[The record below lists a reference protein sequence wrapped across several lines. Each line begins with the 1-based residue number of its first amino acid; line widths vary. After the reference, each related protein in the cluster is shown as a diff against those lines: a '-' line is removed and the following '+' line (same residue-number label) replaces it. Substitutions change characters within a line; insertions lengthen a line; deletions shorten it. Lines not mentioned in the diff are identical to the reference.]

1 MQRCASAL
9 AGVLAVVAVVAG
21 AITVEALGTPGND
34 SAEAKLAEWGR
45 DHGLGTEITWLE
57 RVQYERNPPAVGGT
71 PPGGIPTP
79 GGVVAPA
86 ATSTVFSRTPLAPLA
101 HGAPLPNEGVW
112 RTVVTVGGLPAV
124 QVAALRP
131 DDVHTSFVAGVIRM
145 NPALVRGELR
155 PGSTDPGGLWHAAN
169 FLTDAEQRNVAVV
182 FNGGFRLN
190 DRDRGGY
197 YSEGRTVAPLIDGE
211 ASLVLHADGSADVG
225 AWGREVRMDST
236 VASVRQNLAPLVD
249 DGQVNPTCAT
259 GGAKQWGKTI
269 GQSAFIERSGFGVTA
284 EGTEVYVGGPALSI
298 CSLGRIMQ
306 DAGVVRGMELDINPA
321 WVSGAYF
328 HANPSGA
335 PTGYRLFPGEQ
346 VDPGHYLKPSS
357 RDWFAWFTR

>member
-1 MQRCASAL
+1 VSAL
-9 AGVLAVVAVVAG
+9 AGVLAVAAVVVG
-21 AITVEALGTPGND
+21 AVTVQALGTPGND

-45 DHGLGTEITWLE
+45 DHGLGAEITWLE
-57 RVQYERNPPAVGGT
+57 RVQYERDPPAVGGT

-86 ATSTVFSRTPLAPLA
+86 AVSPAFTPAPLVPLA
-101 HGAPLPNEGVW
+101 HSTPLPGEGVW
-112 RTVVTVGGLPAV
+112 RTVVTVRGLPAV
-124 QVAALRP
+124 QVAELRP

-145 NPALVRGELR
+145 NPALVRGQLR
-155 PGSTDPGGLWHAAN
+155 PGSSDPGGSWQAAD
-169 FLTDAEQRNVAVV
+169 FLTDAEQRVVAAV

-197 YSEGRTVAPLIDGE
+197 YSEGRTVAPLVDGE
-211 ASLVLHADGSADVG
+211 ASLVLHTDGTADVG
-225 AWGREVRMDST
+225 AWGREVRMDPT
-236 VASVRQNLAPLVD
+236 VASVRQNLVPLVD

-259 GGAKQWGKTI
+259 GGAKEWGKTI
-269 GQSAFIERSGFGVTA
+269 GQSAYIQRSGFGVTA
-284 EGTEVYVGGPALSI
+284 RGTEVYVGGPALSV
-298 CSLGRIMQ
+298 CSLGRILQ

-328 HANPSGA
+328 HPRPSGA

-357 RDWFAWFTR
+357 RDWYAWFTRP

>member
-1 MQRCASAL
+1 VSAL
-9 AGVLAVVAVVAG
+9 AGVIAIVAVVVG
-21 AITVEALGTPGND
+21 AVTVEALSTPGSD

-57 RVQYERNPPAVGGT
+57 RVQYERDPPAVGGA

-86 ATSTVFSRTPLAPLA
+86 VMSTVFTRSPLAPLS
-101 HGAPLPNEGVW
+101 HGTPLPGEGVW
-112 RTVVTVGGLPAV
+112 RTVVTVRGLPAV

-131 DDVHTSFVAGVIRM
+131 DDVHTSFVAGVLRM

-155 PGSTDPGGLWHAAN
+155 PGSSDPGGLWQAAD
-169 FLTDAEQRNVAVV
+169 FLTDSEQRDVAVV

-197 YSEGRTVAPLIDGE
+197 YSEGRTVAPLRDGE
-211 ASLVLHADGSADVG
+211 ASLVLHTDGTADVG
-225 AWGREVRMDST
+225 AWGREVRMDPT
-236 VASVRQNLAPLVD
+236 VASVRQNLVPLVD
-249 DGQVNPTCAT
+249 GGEVNPSCAT

-269 GQSAFIERSGFGVTA
+269 GQSAYIQRSGFGVTA
-284 EGTEVYVGGPALSI
+284 RGTEIYVGGPALSV
-298 CSLGRIMQ
+298 CSLGRILQ
-306 DAGVVRGMELDINPA
+306 DAGVVRGMELDINPT
-321 WVSGAYF
+321 WVTGAYF
-328 HANPSGA
+328 HPRPSGA

-357 RDWFAWFTR
+357 RDWFAWFTRS

>member
-1 MQRCASAL
+1 VSAL
-9 AGVLAVVAVVAG
+9 AGVLAVAAVVVG
-21 AITVEALGTPGND
+21 AVTVQALGTPGND

-45 DHGLGTEITWLE
+45 DHGLGVAVTWLE
-57 RVQYERNPPAVGGT
+57 RVQYERDPPPVGGT

-86 ATSTVFSRTPLAPLA
+86 VTSTVFTPASLVPLA
-101 HGAPLPNEGVW
+101 HGTPLPGEGVW
-112 RTVVTVGGLPAV
+112 RTVVTVRGLPAV

-155 PGSTDPGGLWHAAN
+155 PGSSDPGGLWHAAN
-169 FLTDAEQRNVAVV
+169 FLTDAEQRDVAAV

-197 YSEGRTVAPLIDGE
+197 YSEGRTVAPLVDGE
-211 ASLVLHADGSADVG
+211 ASLVLHTDGTADVG
-225 AWGREVRMDST
+225 AWDREVRMDPT
-236 VASVRQNLAPLVD
+236 VASVRQNLVPLVD
-249 DGQVNPTCAT
+249 GGEVNPTCAT
-259 GGAKQWGKTI
+259 GGAKEWGKTI
-269 GQSAFIERSGFGVTA
+269 GQSAYIQRSGFGVTA
-284 EGTEVYVGGPALSI
+284 SGTEVYVGGPALSV
-298 CSLGRIMQ
+298 CSLGRILQ

-328 HANPSGA
+328 HPRPSGA

-357 RDWFAWFTR
+357 RDWYAWFTRP